1 MVLPVVDFDRMKR
14 LSPGSESPFK
24 IDTNV
29 ICLFIIGLV
38 FLYCL
43 KRFRDKRVSM
53 NFSIL

>member
-1 MVLPVVDFDRMKR
+1 MSPPVVDFDRMKR
-14 LSPGSESPFK
+14 LSMGSEGSFK

-29 ICLFIIGLV
+29 ICLFIIALV

-53 NFSIL
+53 NLSIL